1 MKKYKSLIIIII
13 SLIVLLLVAIGIYL
27 YKNNNDTTI
36 PKDAKCI
43 AEIYQSKEK
52 TGQTAN
58 GDGYYYTYEFYP
70 KGKNKYIVRK
80 SQEYDVEI
88 TALYVKPTIVYTK
101 IVKKSDISEIEKEIQ
116 NDINIYNNVRYTY
129 YDKGNRITCNSL
141 QELYDKLF

>member
-1 MKKYKSLIIIII
+1 MKFWFKGLQ
-13 SLIVLLLVAIGIYL
+13 
-27 YKNNNDTTI
+27 NQ
-36 PKDAKCI
+36 
-43 AEIYQSKEK
+43 IYQGKEK

-80 SQEYDVEI
+80 SQEYDVGI
-88 TALYVKPTIVYTK
+88 TTLYVKPTIVYTK

-129 YDKGNRITCNSL
+129 YDNGNMITCNSL
-141 QELYDKLF
+141 QELFDELF